1 MNLQTVTMDPEDARK
16 RLAAYESLKMPTAE
30 DRAIIAGLMGCVAG
44 KQLIDLRSTI
54 RAGGVDDDG
63 LPRLAVMWADRP
75 WCHLIVESSGRVF
88 FEWDPYNRYDS
99 RSRRFVFDDV
109 APARVWSDVPQAAR
123 TGRLRSHVPPVPPDH
138 RPGPTQLR
146 KFAVLWEVDEWETM
160 PAPPSDPALLRPL
173 MGDLWTVEHVWDLT
187 QLERLVLAGRQ

>member
-1 MNLQTVTMDPEDARK
+1 MDLQTVSMDPDEALK
-16 RLAAYESLKMPTAE
+16 RLAGYESLKMPTAE
-30 DRAIIAGLMGCVAG
+30 DRAVVGGLMACVAG
-44 KQLIDLRSTI
+44 KQLIDLPSTI

-75 WCHLIVESSGRVF
+75 WCHLLVEANGSVI
-88 FEWDPYNRYDS
+88 FEWDPLNRHDT
-99 RSRRFVFDDV
+99 RTRRFVFADV
-109 APARVWSDVPQAAR
+109 APVREWSAISRTARS
-123 TGRLRSHVPPVPPDH
+123 GRLRSHVPPVPPDH
-138 RPGPTQLR
+138 RPAPTQLR

-187 QLERLVLAGRQ
+187 ELERLVLAGRQ